1 MRIHPE
7 IDKTLYLIDQ
17 NDYTIKYCDFDQNVF
32 EFEIMLKQERSS
44 LYIKILEN
52 GQIYFVWSSLLFKY
66 NLKKCKRYIT

>member
-7 IDKTLYLIDQ
+7 IDETLYLIDQ
-17 NDYTIKYCDFDQNVF
+17 KDYTMKYCDFDQNVF

-52 GQIYFVWSSLLFKY
+52 G
-66 NLKKCKRYIT
+66 